1 MQKITDEWGAVGT
14 GEHIDVDNL
23 LSLTE
28 PCWDSFFCGADG
40 KQVPMSKVDK
50 IRLQG
55 KLITR
60 QVPCVAAWGLCSAST
75 LP

>member
-1 MQKITDEWGAVGT
+1 VQRITDEWGAVGT
-14 GEHIDVDNL
+14 SDIDVDDL

-28 PCWDSFFCGADG
+28 PYWDSFFCGADG
-40 KQVPMSKVDK
+40 KPLPMSKVDK

-60 QVPCVAAWGLCSAST
+60 QVVRVAG
-75 LP
+75 